1 LGHLPWVLTV
11 HRIAPLEVTRT
22 QGIRGPR
29 VVAEY
34 PQVDF
39 RKIFFASRLQ
49 AERVGNW
56 LIRSRAQM

>member
-1 LGHLPWVLTV
+1 LTV

-22 QGIRGPR
+22 QGIRGPL
-29 VVAEY
+29 VVTEY